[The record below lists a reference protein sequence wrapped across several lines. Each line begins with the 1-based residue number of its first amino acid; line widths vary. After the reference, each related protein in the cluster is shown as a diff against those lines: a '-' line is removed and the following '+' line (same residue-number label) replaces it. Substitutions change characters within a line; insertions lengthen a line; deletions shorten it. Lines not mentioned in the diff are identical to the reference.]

1 MKTQLQKCLA
11 ALEDLCACSKGV
23 CLPAE
28 IDFTIET
35 LRETLAKRPTCYIC
49 AIDLEELKKPGVRL
63 VEVSNV
69 EFDAW
74 TVPLYRWG

>member
-1 MKTQLQKCLA
+1 MKQALQQALDALMPYKSTVLREYTVVDQAIDACRK
-11 ALEDLCACSKGV
+11 ALE
-23 CLPAE
+23 
-28 IDFTIET
+28 
-35 LRETLAKRPTCYIC
+35 KRPTCYVC

>member
-11 ALEDLCACSKGV
+11 ALEDLCECSKGI

-28 IDFTIET
+28 IDSTIET
-35 LRETLAKRPTCYIC
+35 LRETLAKRPTCYVC
-49 AIDLEELKKPGVRL
+49 VIDLEELKKPGVRL